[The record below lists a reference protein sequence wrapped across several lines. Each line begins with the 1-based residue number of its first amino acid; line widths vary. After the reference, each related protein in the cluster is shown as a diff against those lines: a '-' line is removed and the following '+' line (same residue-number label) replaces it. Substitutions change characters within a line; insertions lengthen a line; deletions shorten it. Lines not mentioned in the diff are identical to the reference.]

1 MEKIAI
7 FDTSSGGTPPAP
19 ITTSAVSMIYGCFTT
34 NASLLTSSDSG
45 WCNLMG
51 GGNDAVA
58 VPSDGSVQ
66 GNVFSA
72 NFDIVTDFYIA
83 FGSITG
89 GLSADIDVSIYE
101 NGVLVETL
109 STINTGATTIK
120 QRPFTTLT
128 SFRSGNAYALRFSIN
143 TVGVTAIQILGW
155 SVGVS
160 FNSL

>member
-7 FDTSSGGTPPAP
+7 FDTSSGGTPTPP
-19 ITTSAVSMIYGCFTT
+19 ITPSAVSIIYGCYTT
-34 NASLLTSSDSG
+34 ENSELKTSDSG

-51 GGNDAVA
+51 GGNDAVGSA
-58 VPSDGSVQ
+58 SDGSVR

-83 FGSITG
+83 FGFING
-89 GLSADIDVSIYE
+89 GVSADVDILIYE
-101 NGVLVETL
+101 NGTLVETL
-109 STINTGATTIK
+109 ATINTGATTIK
-120 QRPFTTLT
+120 QRAFTSITRF
-128 SFRSGNAYALRFSIN
+128 SSGSAYALRFQLSGGA
-143 TVGVTAIQILGW
+143 TGIQILGW